1 MGPKQVGYVHT
12 FRSGKDCCA
21 LRCAL
26 LHEGVENMGEQRARE
41 LLKSFRF
48 TKPGIALVHR
58 NQYNDMLQLQVNE
71 FARDIISGIEQWL
84 TDIAGDAE
92 KQAKLA
98 ELMEIYDANS

>member
-1 MGPKQVGYVHT
+1 MGYVHT
-12 FRSGKDCCA
+12 FLSGKDSCA

-26 LHEGVENMGEQRARE
+26 LHECVENIGEQRARE
-41 LLKSFRF
+41 VFKSFRF
-48 TKPGIALVHR
+48 TKLGVALVHR
-58 NQYNDMLQLQVNE
+58 NQYNDMLQVQVGE